1 MPGELQAVSADLG
14 EMIRDLKITTERAK
28 KLTDILAESEGRYDL
43 WVRPSDFG
51 SVVKHRRKRPS
62 LWDKDGDKIAAAH
75 ISKKAPLPVK
85 TGRFAAG
92 WNWRIKTTRAVVTS
106 QVSYASY
113 ARKVGEDE
121 GAGLKKVEKFLK
133 KDWDKV
139 AHEMAKEIEGWLT

>member
-14 EMIRDLKITTERAK
+14 EMIRDLEITTERAK

-51 SVVKHRRKRPS
+51 SVVKRRRKRPTLRGPS
-62 LWDKDGDKIAAAH
+62 EQTAG
-75 ISKKAPLPVK
+75 PLPVK

-92 WNWRIKTTRAVVTS
+92 WNWRIKATRAVVTS
-106 QVSYASY
+106 QVPYASY
-113 ARKVGEDE
+113 ARKMGEAE